1 MSLNRKKKFCL
12 VGFIFLGNSLI
23 NLRLELFGPNHEQTR
38 IKYLLTYKLSQDHLE
53 LLFSSIH
60 SYMRWNNNPNAEQF
74 THVMR
79 AMMCEAGLT
88 PSVAANIWSQD
99 DTQLLC
105 TPTINQ
111 LDSDASNSNSIQLE
125 NCELD
130 NCDFIDIMRLSD
142 YVENIF
148 KYIARWVIKNAPC
161 H

>member
-1 MSLNRKKKFCL
+1 M
-12 VGFIFLGNSLI
+12 
-23 NLRLELFGPNHEQTR
+23 FGPNHEQTR

-60 SYMRWNNNPNAEQF
+60 SYMRWNNSPNALQF

-111 LDSDASNSNSIQLE
+111 LDSDASNSNSI
-125 NCELD
+125 
-130 NCDFIDIMRLSD
+130 
-142 YVENIF
+142 
-148 KYIARWVIKNAPC
+148 
-161 H
+161 